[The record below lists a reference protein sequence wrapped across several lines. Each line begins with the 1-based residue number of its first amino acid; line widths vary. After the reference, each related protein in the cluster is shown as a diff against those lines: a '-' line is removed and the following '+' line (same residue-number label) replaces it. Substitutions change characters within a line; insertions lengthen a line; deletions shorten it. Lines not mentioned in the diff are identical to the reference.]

1 MIISFASDNTA
12 GASQEIIQAVI
23 DCNKGY
29 AVPYALDDYS
39 NMSDI
44 IFGKIFGEVTV
55 CYTLSGTGANVVAL
69 KAMLRPWQGVICADI
84 SHINTEEAGAP
95 EVITGSK
102 LLPLPSYDG
111 KIKAKDIDFYLD
123 NKGTFHRVTP
133 RVVSITQ
140 STEKGTL
147 YTPEEIKEICDY
159 AHKNDLLVHMDG
171 SRIANAVAALNV
183 DIKELTTYAG
193 VDVLS
198 FGGSKNGLIFGEAVV
213 FFNKELAKDYMT
225 MRKQSLQLISKMR
238 YVSAQFNEFFK
249 NNLWLENARH
259 ANAMAQYLAEKLQ
272 GIKNLS
278 VQKPQV
284 NAVFVCMDKA
294 LMEKLSKEFYF
305 YETNP
310 QIQEVRFMCSFQTTK
325 EEIDYL
331 AERIKSLAE

>member
-1 MIISFASDNTA
+1 MINCFASDNTA
-12 GASQEIIQAVI
+12 GASPEIIQALVSA
-23 DCNKGY
+23 NEGY
-29 AVPYALDDYS
+29 AVPYALDDFS

-44 IFGKIFGEVTV
+44 IFSKIFGDVTV

-69 KAMLRPWQGVICADI
+69 KAMLRPWQGVVCADV

-102 LLPLPSYDG
+102 LLPLPSCDG
-111 KIKAKDIDFYLD
+111 KIKAQDIDFYLD
-123 NKGTFHRVTP
+123 CIDTFHRVTP

-147 YTPEEIKEICDY
+147 YSVEEIKEICAY
-159 AHKNDLLVHMDG
+159 AHKHGMLVHMDG
-171 SRIANAVAALNV
+171 SRIANAVAALNT
-183 DIKELTTYAG
+183 DIKEMTANAG

-198 FGGSKNGLIFGEAVV
+198 FGGSKNGLVFGEAVV
-213 FFNKELAKDYMT
+213 FFNKELSKDYMT

-249 NNLWLENARH
+249 NDLWLKNARH
-259 ANAMAQYLAEKLQ
+259 ANDMARYLADRLQ
-272 GIKNLS
+272 EIPCLS

-284 NAVFVCMDKA
+284 NAVFVCMDKV

-310 QIQEVRFMCSFQTTK
+310 QIQEVRFMCSFQTAK

-331 AERIKSLAE
+331 VQRIKALAE

>member
-1 MIISFASDNTA
+1 MITGFASDNTA
-12 GASQEIIQAVI
+12 GASPEIIQTVI
-23 DCNKGY
+23 EANKGY

-39 NMSDI
+39 NQSDI
-44 IFGKIFGEVTV
+44 IFSKIFGEVTV

-102 LLPLPSYDG
+102 LLPLPSCDG

-123 NKGTFHRVTP
+123 SIDTFHRVTP
-133 RVVSITQ
+133 KVVSITQ

-147 YTPEEIKEICDY
+147 YSPEEIKEICEY
-159 AHKNDLLVHMDG
+159 AHKNDMLVHMDG

-183 DIKELTTYAG
+183 DIKDLTVNAG

-213 FFNKELAKDYMT
+213 FFNKELSKDYRT

-272 GIKNLS
+272 DIKCLS

-284 NAVFVCMDKA
+284 NAVFVCMDKT

-331 AERIKSLAE
+331 AERIKTLAE

>member
-1 MIISFASDNTA
+1 MIVSFASDNTA
-12 GASQEIIQAVI
+12 GASPEIIKAI
-23 DCNKGY
+23 AEANEGY
-29 AVPYALDDYS
+29 AIPYALDDYS
-39 NMSDI
+39 NLSDVV
-44 IFGKIFGEVTV
+44 FSKIFGDVVV

-69 KAMLRPWQGVICADI
+69 KTMLRPWQGVICADV

-111 KIKAKDIDFYLD
+111 KIKAKDIAMYLD
-123 NKGTFHRVTP
+123 SIGNFHRVTP
-133 RVVSITQ
+133 HVVSITQ

-147 YTPEEIKEICDY
+147 YTPEEIKEICDF

-171 SRIANAVAALNV
+171 SRIANAVAALGV
-183 DIKELTTYAG
+183 DIKTITTDAG
-193 VDVLS
+193 VDILS
-198 FGGSKNGLIFGEAVV
+198 FGGSKNGLVFGEAIV
-213 FFNKELAKDYMT
+213 FINKELSKDYMT

-249 NNLWLENARH
+249 NDLWLKNARH
-259 ANAMAQYLAEKLQ
+259 ANEMAQYLASRLENVK
-272 GIKNLS
+272 GLS

-284 NAVFVCMDKA
+284 NAVFVCMDKE
-294 LMEKLSKEFYF
+294 LIEKLSDEFYF
-305 YETNP
+305 YVTNP

-331 AERIKSLAE
+331 AKRIEELAK

>member
-1 MIISFASDNTA
+1 MINCFASDNTA
-12 GASQEIIQAVI
+12 GASPEIIQALVSA
-23 DCNKGY
+23 NEGY

-39 NMSDI
+39 NMSDV
-44 IFGKIFGEVTV
+44 IFSKIFGDVTV

-69 KAMLRPWQGVICADI
+69 KAMLRPWQGVVCADI

-102 LLPLPSYDG
+102 LFFLFSYDG

-123 NKGTFHRVTP
+123 SIGTFHRVTP
-133 RVVSITQ
+133 KVVSITQ

-147 YTPEEIKEICDY
+147 YSVDEIKEICAY
-159 AHKNDLLVHMDG
+159 AHKHDMLVHMDG

-183 DIKELTTYAG
+183 DIRELTVNAG

-198 FGGSKNGLIFGEAVV
+198 FGGSKNGLVFGEAVV
-213 FFNKELAKDYMT
+213 FFNKELSKDYMT

-249 NNLWLENARH
+249 NDLWLNNARH
-259 ANAMAQYLAEKLQ
+259 ANEMAKYLAEQLQ
-272 GIKNLS
+272 GVKCLS

-284 NAVFVCMDKA
+284 NAVFVCMDKI
-294 LMEKLSKEFYF
+294 LMEKLAKEFYF

-310 QIQEVRFMCSFQTTK
+310 QIQEVRFMCSFQTAK

-331 AERIKSLAE
+331 VQRIKALAE